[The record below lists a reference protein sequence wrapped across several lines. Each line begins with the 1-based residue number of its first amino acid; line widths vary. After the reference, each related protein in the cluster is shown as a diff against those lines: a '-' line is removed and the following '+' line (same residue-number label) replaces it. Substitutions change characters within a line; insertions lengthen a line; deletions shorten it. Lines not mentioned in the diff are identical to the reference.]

1 MTMTNNLID
10 RLRTPIPLPDRI
22 LEIVAGVMLISMLVT
37 TAILYDMSPDTVPS
51 HFSFTGKADGWSDKS
66 FYWQIS
72 CLFALF
78 MLIDFI
84 SAYYTEMNNVRIT
97 IRKKNMNELQKQLNG
112 RMCRVINIGLAFLWC
127 SILLSTSSE
136 FLGIGQHM
144 LIIMFITSIA
154 FIAVPVIYYRIRIIK
169 SNY

>member
-22 LEIVAGVMLISMLVT
+22 LEIVAGIMLMALLVMT
-37 TAILYDMSPDTVPS
+37 EILYDMSPDTVPS

-72 CLFALF
+72 CLFVLF
-78 MLIDFI
+78 MLVDFI
-84 SAYYTEMNNVRIT
+84 SAYYTEMNTVRIT
-97 IRKKNMNELQKQLNG
+97 RKKNMNELQKQLYS
-112 RMCRVINIGLAFLWC
+112 RMCRVINIGMAFLWC

-144 LIIMFITSIA
+144 LIIIFITSIA